1 MYFRDIMCESS
12 VYLYKN
18 GELTEFMNE
27 VAKIDVIGNK
37 VICIGILGDRKEIEG
52 VQITEANL
60 MEHRITLG
68 KIK

>member
-1 MYFRDIMCESS
+1 MCESS
-12 VYLYKN
+12 VFLDKN

-27 VAKIDVIGNK
+27 VAKIDVIGDR

-60 MEHRITLG
+60 MQHRITLG
-68 KIK
+68 KTK